1 MITYVIVEHI
11 YCNMI
16 TYVIV
21 EHIYC
26 NMITYG
32 IVEHI
37 LSKKNAMSRMEF
49 DPLSL
54 KANA

>member
-11 YCNMI
+11 LY
-16 TYVIV
+16 
-21 EHIYC
+21 
-26 NMITYG
+26 
-32 IVEHI
+32 
-37 LSKKNAMSRMEF
+37 KKNAMSLMEF